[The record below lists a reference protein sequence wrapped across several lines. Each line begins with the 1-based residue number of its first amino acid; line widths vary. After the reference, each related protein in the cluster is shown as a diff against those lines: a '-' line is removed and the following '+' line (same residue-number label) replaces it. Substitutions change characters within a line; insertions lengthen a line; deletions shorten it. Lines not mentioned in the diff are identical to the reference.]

1 MKKIIFLI
9 SMIFILGF
17 TQEVKAQD
25 KKAICTY
32 KPVGSN
38 NLYEGIIYYN
48 IDKSGEPYL
57 VSYSIP
63 DIENG
68 NGEFYNR
75 KEYPSYASEKI
86 DGVTY
91 KYSMPINGAGM
102 AYFNMVCEK
111 CR

>member
-48 IDKSGEPYL
+48 IDKSGQPYL
-57 VSYSIP
+57 VSYNILG
-63 DIENG
+63 IENG
-68 NGEFYNR
+68 SGEFYNR
-75 KEYPSYASEKI
+75 KEYPMSGDEKI
-86 DGVTY
+86 GEVTY
-91 KYSMPINGAGM
+91 KYRTTINGAGM
-102 AYFNMVCEK
+102 AFFNLVCEK
-111 CR
+111 CK